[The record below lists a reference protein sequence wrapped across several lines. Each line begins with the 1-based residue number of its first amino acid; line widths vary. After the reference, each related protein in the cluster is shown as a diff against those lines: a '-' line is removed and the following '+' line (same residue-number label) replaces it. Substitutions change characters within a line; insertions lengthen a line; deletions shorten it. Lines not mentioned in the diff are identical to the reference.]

1 MEEREENPHERL
13 KQKLSELEK
22 VWTAMKKC
30 KNTSAGS
37 CITVEEALKF
47 VENSPRKLMIS
58 LQHDQAAALEA
69 EMRSPYRRK
78 LFHDSDDYDYDD
90 DGETRTTKLSHS
102 TCWSSNVMRAGD
114 NNNNNKMN
122 KKHEKKNNRW
132 SIVCVSVIVLLLWV
146 LVVLINGFVDQLS
159 MNWQINTL
167 VPT

>member
-22 VWTAMKKC
+22 VWTAMKEC

-37 CITVEEALKF
+37 CITVEEALEL

-58 LQHDQAAALEA
+58 LQHDQAGLEA

-78 LFHDSDDYDYDD
+78 LFHDSDVDD
-90 DGETRTTKLSHS
+90 DDETRTTTFSHSS

-114 NNNNNKMN
+114 NNYKLN
-122 KKHEKKNNRW
+122 KKNRG
-132 SIVCVSVIVLLLWV
+132 STFVCVSVIVLLLWV
-146 LVVLINGFVDQLS
+146 LVALINGFDDQLS
-159 MNWQINTL
+159 MNRQFNTL